1 MTLAEADLSNT
12 GTRSP
17 KNRVLWILF
26 GHRTYWWGQLAAW
39 VGIWLLFCAIFVS
52 ALSDV
57 RTTYFLVDQVFF
69 CVLGLAATH
78 LLRAIFFLLHW
89 DALGL
94 AAQFS
99 RVLLMILLLG
109 AAESW
114 AFTSLRPP
122 LHHEVSTRLV
132 PRPESLGPRMHR
144 NETEA
149 TFPNLV
155 RFSFEFAKT
164 LLTLFAWAA
173 IYFGYRS

>member
-1 MTLAEADLSNT
+1 MTIAAADLSNT
-12 GTRSP
+12 GARSP

-39 VGIWLLFCAIFVS
+39 AGIWLLFCAIFVS

-69 CVLGLAATH
+69 CALGLAATH
-78 LLRAIFFLLHW
+78 LLRAIFFLLRW

-94 AAQFS
+94 ASQFS
-99 RVLLMILLLG
+99 RVLLMILLLS

-114 AFTSLRPP
+114 TFTSLRPP

-132 PRPESLGPRMHR
+132 PRPEPLGPRR
-144 NETEA
+144 YDA
-149 TFPNLV
+149 RV
-155 RFSFEFAKT
+155 
-164 LLTLFAWAA
+164 
-173 IYFGYRS
+173 